1 MRNANETSG
10 LSGRV
15 AAITGGAGELC
26 GVMSVALADCGVKVA
41 VLDVDRARAEA
52 KAEEIKARGGAAIG
66 LAVDVLSRE
75 GLAEA
80 AAAIKREFGGLDIL
94 INGAGGNHPQATTSD
109 TQSFFNLPL
118 DAIRKVFELN
128 CLGTILPC
136 QVLGELILE
145 TVRARDGVG
154 DIINISSMNALRP
167 LTRIPAYSAAK
178 AAVSN
183 FTQWLAVH
191 MAQNYTP
198 KIRVNAIAPGFFL
211 TAQNRFLLID
221 KDSGEFTP
229 RGRTIL
235 GHTPRGELGKGE
247 DLISTLLWLLDP
259 QSRFITG
266 VVVPVDGGFSAFSGV

>member
-1 MRNANETSG
+1 MRNEIDSKG
-10 LSGRV
+10 LAGQA

-26 GVMSVALADCGVKVA
+26 GVMSDALADCGVKVA
-41 VLDVDRARAEA
+41 VLDVDQGRAEA
-52 KAEEIKARGGAAIG
+52 KASEIKSRGGTAIG
-66 LAVDVLSRE
+66 LGVDVLSRE
-75 GLAEA
+75 GLTEA
-80 AAAIKREFGGLDIL
+80 RAVIKREFGGLQIL

-109 TQSFFNLPL
+109 AQSFFNLPL
-118 DAIRKVFELN
+118 EAVRKVFELN

-145 TVRARDGVG
+145 TVRDRGCDGQIV
-154 DIINISSMNALRP
+154 NISSMNALRP

-211 TAQNRFLLID
+211 TAQNRFLLLD
-221 KDSGEFTP
+221 KASGEFTA
-229 RGRTIL
+229 RGKTIL
-235 GHTPRGELGKGE
+235 AHTPRGELGKAE
-247 DLISTLLWLLDP
+247 DLVSTLLWLLSP
-259 QSRFITG
+259 GSRFVSG